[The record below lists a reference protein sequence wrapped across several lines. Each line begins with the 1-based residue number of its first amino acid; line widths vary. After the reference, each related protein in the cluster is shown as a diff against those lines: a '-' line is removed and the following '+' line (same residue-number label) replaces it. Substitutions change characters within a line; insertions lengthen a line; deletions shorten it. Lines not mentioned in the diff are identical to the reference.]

1 MVKLTHIKPP
11 HLNMQMRKD
20 GQMHTWFYLSA
31 SGILKQKKK
40 KKKTGCQERASSEIE
55 ASWLSRQPDSEKI
68 SSPHSKEPS
77 SRLTFKVSSTVF
89 YLHDNNTR
97 PFCH

>member
-40 KKKTGCQERASSEIE
+40 KTKN
-55 ASWLSRQPDSEKI
+55 WVSRKGFLRNRSL
-68 SSPHSKEPS
+68 
-77 SRLTFKVSSTVF
+77 LTLKAT
-89 YLHDNNTR
+89 
-97 PFCH
+97 